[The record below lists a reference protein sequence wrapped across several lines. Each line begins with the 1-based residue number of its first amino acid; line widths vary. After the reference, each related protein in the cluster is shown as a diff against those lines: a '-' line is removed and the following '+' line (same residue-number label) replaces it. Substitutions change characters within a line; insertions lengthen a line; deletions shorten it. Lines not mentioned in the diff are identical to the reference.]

1 MMRTVNKYLEDVKG
15 NPTGIR
21 DIEVA
26 PVEPATMYKF
36 SCRRT
41 G

>member
-1 MMRTVNKYLEDVKG
+1 MMRTVDKYLEDVKG

-26 PVEPATMYKF
+26 PVEPAITHKF
-36 SCRRT
+36 SYRRI